1 VNKQGDMRQMVNKL
15 KLLKKVKLFW
25 DIDGTLLRTNGAAA
39 LPFAEAVSEYAGV
52 EVIIDRKK
60 LSGFTDY
67 EIAIS
72 LLGSVGITAN
82 LKDITL
88 ILQNYAEKLP
98 AALNSGVVKKI
109 GNIERVLEILLKI
122 PKIELAVGTGNFLP
136 GAKIK
141 LNHVGLM
148 NYFNDDNFFCAS
160 ESYWSRDLIIS
171 NAKNSLTSDQVGIV
185 IGDSPRDIKSAKHV
199 GLNVIA
205 VPTGSHLSD
214 ELSLFNP
221 DLILENSW
229 EIDYFIN
236 QINRLVKEA

>member
-1 VNKQGDMRQMVNKL
+1 MVAEL
-15 KLLKKVKLFW
+15 KLLKKAKLFW

-39 LPFAEAVSEYAGV
+39 LPFAKAVSEYAGV
-52 EVIIDRKK
+52 EVVIDRKK

-72 LLGSVGITAN
+72 LLGSIGITAN

-109 GNIERVLEILLKI
+109 GHIEKVLETLLRI
-122 PKIELAVGTGNFLP
+122 TKIELAVGTGNFLP

-148 NYFNDDNFFCAS
+148 NYFNDDNLFCAS
-160 ESYWSRDLIIS
+160 ESYWSRDLIIN

-185 IGDSPRDIKSAKHV
+185 IGDSPKDILSAKAC
-199 GLNVIA
+199 GLKNIA
-205 VPTGSHLSD
+205 VTTGGHSYN
-214 ELSLFNP
+214 ELGEYKP
-221 DLILENSW
+221 DLILREEWQVEDLINGMNS
-229 EIDYFIN
+229 
-236 QINRLVKEA
+236 LV

>member
-1 VNKQGDMRQMVNKL
+1 MINEL
-15 KLLKKVKLFW
+15 KLLKNVKLFW

-98 AALNSGVVKKI
+98 AALYSGVVKKI
-109 GNIERVLEILLKI
+109 GDIEKVLEILLKI
-122 PKIELAVGTGNFLP
+122 PKIELSVGTGNFLP

-148 NYFNDDNFFCAS
+148 NYFSDDNLFCAF

-185 IGDSPRDIKSAKHV
+185 IGDSPKDILSAKV
-199 GLNVIA
+199 SGLKNIA
-205 VPTGSHLSD
+205 VTTGGHSYT
-214 ELSLFNP
+214 ELSEYKP
-221 DLILENSW
+221 DLILKEGWRVEDLINGMNS
-229 EIDYFIN
+229 
-236 QINRLVKEA
+236 LV

>member
-1 VNKQGDMRQMVNKL
+1 MINEL
-15 KLLKKVKLFW
+15 KLLKNVKLFW

-72 LLGSVGITAN
+72 LLGSIGITTN
-82 LKDITL
+82 LQDITL
-88 ILQNYAEKLP
+88 ILNNYAEKLP
-98 AALNSGVVKKI
+98 VALNSGVVKKI
-109 GNIERVLEILLKI
+109 GHIEKVLEILLKI

-136 GAKIK
+136 GAKVK

-148 NYFNDDNFFCAS
+148 NYFNDDNLFCAS

-185 IGDSPRDIKSAKHV
+185 IGDSPKDILSAKV
-199 GLNVIA
+199 SGLKNIA
-205 VPTGSHLSD
+205 VTTGGHSYT
-214 ELSLFNP
+214 ELSEYKP
-221 DLILENSW
+221 DLILKEGWRVEDLINGMNS
-229 EIDYFIN
+229 
-236 QINRLVKEA
+236 LV